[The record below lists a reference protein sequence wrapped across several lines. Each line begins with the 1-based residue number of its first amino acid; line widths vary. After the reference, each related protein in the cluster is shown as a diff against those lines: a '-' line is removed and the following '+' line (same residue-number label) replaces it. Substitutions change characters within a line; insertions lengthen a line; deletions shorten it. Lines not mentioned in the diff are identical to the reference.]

1 MGSRVARVLVA
12 VACAAAL
19 GGCESWNK
27 TADWLTKPPG
37 AETAASAP
45 APETTGSVP
54 ILADPLPG
62 DDPAATGDPND
73 DLNLGKRHF
82 REMNYGLA
90 ELHFR
95 RAVEK
100 HPNERGEAAEAWLG
114 LAASYD
120 RLRRFELA
128 DRAYGQ
134 AAKILGP
141 TPEILNNHGYSYLL
155 RGDYAH
161 ARAKL
166 RAAYQRDP
174 RNPYIQ
180 ANLDLL
186 EKSER
191 RR

>member
-37 AETAASAP
+37 AETSASA
-45 APETTGSVP
+45 ETTGSISPLLVDP
-54 ILADPLPG
+54 IPG
-62 DDPAATGDPND
+62 ADPAAAGDPND
-73 DLNLGKRHF
+73 ELNLGKRHS

-90 ELHFR
+90 EQHFR

-100 HPNERGEAAEAWLG
+100 HPNDRAESAEAWLG

-128 DRAYGQ
+128 DRAHGQ

-141 TPEILNNHGYSYLL
+141 TPEVLNNHGYSYLL

-161 ARAKL
+161 ARTKL
-166 RAAYQRDP
+166 RAAYARDP
-174 RNPYIQ
+174 KNPYIQ

-186 EKSER
+186 ERSQRKR
-191 RR
+191 